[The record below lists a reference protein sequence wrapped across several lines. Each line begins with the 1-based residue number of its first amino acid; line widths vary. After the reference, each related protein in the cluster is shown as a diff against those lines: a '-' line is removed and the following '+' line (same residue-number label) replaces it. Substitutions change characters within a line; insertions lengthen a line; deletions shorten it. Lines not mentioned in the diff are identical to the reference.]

1 MGTCPASLP
10 YFSATSKTALAT
22 RCFATVPIGTL
33 LSDSEGIAL
42 HPLWRAQNA
51 I

>member
-1 MGTCPASLP
+1 MGTGPASLP
-10 YFSATSKTALAT
+10 YFSAASKTALAT

-33 LSDSEGIAL
+33 LSVSEETAR

>member
-10 YFSATSKTALAT
+10 YFSAASKTAFAT
-22 RCFATVPIGTL
+22 RCFATVPIGAL
-33 LSDSEGIAL
+33 LSVSEETAL
-42 HPLWRAQNA
+42 HPLCRAQNA